1 MLAQKIYRILVAY
14 LYACM
19 LAVIVSGC
27 SGGGGGDQAG
37 TSTVVAGS
45 YVEIAAVP
53 GPIVAAKVG
62 DVVVLDDTK
71 SYAKSKGSLSYSW
84 SFSYKPA
91 GSDATLQGA
100 ATATPS
106 FVADV
111 SGVYMLQLVVSAD
124 GITSQR
130 AVTSVIV
137 NNSNKPTGR
146 FNHQGLS
153 SNCVNCHNDDFSTIP
168 AKPPNHIATSNTCQT
183 CHTPQGF
190 DIIPFADHQEVFGNC
205 SQCHDGV
212 TAIGKSEFHQP
223 TEAECDDCHNT
234 IAFLELNPDGSF
246 DHSNIGRGCSG
257 CHNGT
262 IAIGK
267 TPTQIHNETNSEC
280 IYCHTIDSFLGA
292 YPDHTDPAIVGSGCD
307 SCHGVSQNDQASDP
321 PPGHP
326 VTNVDCDTC
335 HSIVSFKMP
344 GGIFNHSLVDPAVQP
359 CESCHNDS
367 TSINAPRVTPPTPSC

>member
-1 MLAQKIYRILVAY
+1 MVAQKIYRILAVY
-14 LYACM
+14 LYACV

-27 SGGGGGDQAG
+27 SGGSGDQAG

-53 GPIVAAKVG
+53 GPIVAARVG

-71 SYAKSKGSLSYSW
+71 SYAKSRGSLSYNW

-100 ATATPS
+100 ASATPS

-124 GITSQR
+124 GVTSQR

-137 NNSNKPTGR
+137 NNDNKPTGR

-153 SNCVNCHNDDFSTIP
+153 SDCVNCHNDDFITIP
-168 AKPPNHIATSNTCQT
+168 SKGPVHIATSNVCQT

-190 DIIPFADHQEVFGNC
+190 NIIPFADHQEVFGNC

-212 TAIGKSEFHQP
+212 TAVGKSIFHAP
-223 TEAECDDCHNT
+223 TNAECSDCHNT

-246 DHSNIGRGCSG
+246 DHSNIGRGCTG

-262 IAIGK
+262 VATGM
-267 TPTQIHNETNSEC
+267 TPDTDDIPPGTHPVTSSEC
-280 IYCHTIDSFLGA
+280 GYCHTTVSFLNP
-292 YPDHTDPAIVGSGCD
+292 YPDHTGPGVVGFRCD
-307 SCHGVSQNDQASDP
+307 SCHVANGSCYALGQSV
-321 PPGHP
+321 GHP
-326 VTNVDCDTC
+326 RTSVDCATC
-335 HSIVSFKMP
+335 HSIVS
-344 GGIFNHSLVDPAVQP
+344 V
-359 CESCHNDS
+359 
-367 TSINAPRVTPPTPSC
+367 

>member
-1 MLAQKIYRILVAY
+1 MVAQKIYRILVAY

-62 DVVVLDDTK
+62 DVVMLNDTK
-71 SYAKSKGSLSYSW
+71 SYAQSKGSLSYSW
-84 SFSYKPA
+84 SFSYKPT

-137 NNSNKPTGR
+137 NKVGEPHRGP
-146 FNHQGLS
+146 HHEGLS

-168 AKPPNHIATSNTCQT
+168 AKPPNHIASSNTCQT

-223 TEAECDDCHNT
+223 TEAECDDCHNC
-234 IAFLELNPDGSF
+234 LL
-246 DHSNIGRGCSG
+246 
-257 CHNGT
+257 
-262 IAIGK
+262 
-267 TPTQIHNETNSEC
+267 
-280 IYCHTIDSFLGA
+280 Y
-292 YPDHTDPAIVGSGCD
+292 
-307 SCHGVSQNDQASDP
+307 
-321 PPGHP
+321 
-326 VTNVDCDTC
+326 
-335 HSIVSFKMP
+335 
-344 GGIFNHSLVDPAVQP
+344 
-359 CESCHNDS
+359 
-367 TSINAPRVTPPTPSC
+367 TSPSPRDKF